1 MPSTVAPAT
10 TAAGASIIGA
20 SQNFSDMATRSRA
33 GARES
38 STQRVSSGDVSRI
51 ARNGAQPDMTL
62 ARSEPVAL
70 SGSPAFLA
78 TDLAASTT
86 LSAAQMPDSAV
97 PSASMNQASV
107 SGSAAQAAPASTEGQ
122 RMADRWMHVDDLGKQ
137 FGSVIQGAL
146 LNRTV
151 AGQTSLRIMLNPEN
165 MGSIE
170 AEIIDNN
177 NTVTVNL
184 IAQSD
189 EVVRMLRENSQALRD
204 SLTQNGSFELNILK
218 ERSESDAQQARD
230 SSGSG
235 HGRSRSQSD
244 NLSGAGNDVAPG
256 SVKSKE
262 NGALDTYV

>member
-1 MPSTVAPAT
+1 
-10 TAAGASIIGA
+10 
-20 SQNFSDMATRSRA
+20 
-33 GARES
+33 
-38 STQRVSSGDVSRI
+38 
-51 ARNGAQPDMTL
+51 MTL

-107 SGSAAQAAPASTEGQ
+107 SGSAAQAAPASTESQ

-218 ERSESDAQQARD
+218 ERSGSDAQQARD